1 MQDLKKKLYQQGQ
14 ELKMNK
20 ACPLCQFKCVA
31 DHILKAHM
39 LRKHTSK
46 GTIHILRKHLNRTKF
61 NLTTYFLRHYIL
73 TKFSLCTT
81 DCETEIRFRYRE
93 PKPRFNFGICFGAE
107 FFFSETEKK
116 I

>member
-1 MQDLKKKLYQQGQ
+1 MQDLKKNLYQQGQ

-46 GTIHILRKHLNRTKF
+46 GTIHILRKYLYSKKLNFSQKLGLFVKKKNNFSTLHF
-61 NLTTYFLRHYIL
+61 SEIL
-73 TKFSLCTT
+73 TL
-81 DCETEIRFRYRE
+81 
-93 PKPRFNFGICFGAE
+93 
-107 FFFSETEKK
+107 
-116 I
+116 